1 MGLLE
6 VDSFCFLIRRMRFMR
21 NMRSL
26 LGVLKR
32 HSDLFFKAFMVLLVS
47 TSLQAAE
54 GQGQNEHRGAVLR
67 DYCVACHNE
76 QLRTAGLVL
85 ETSDLDPERIEDNL
99 ETWEKVLR
107 KVSTGQMPPAGRPR
121 PGDAD
126 RLKFS
131 RELTQALDQ
140 VVNASP
146 DPGRPAVHRLN
157 RTEYVNSIRDLLNLE
172 VDGRALLPP
181 DDSGFGF
188 DNNADVLSMSP
199 ALLDRY
205 MAAATKISRL
215 ALGDP
220 TVSPVIARYD
230 VPRRLRQEGRM
241 SERLS
246 FGSRGGFAVRH
257 AFPLD
262 GEYLFKVRLGRVGEY
277 GINGLDRGDKLEIRL
292 DRSLL
297 KSFTVGGVEEL
308 KGLIYDNQEPIPLN
322 RPDLLRRKIYENSAD
337 DDLEVRLQVQAG
349 TRTVG
354 VSFENYAGVPEGL
367 GRVAG
372 GPTVGSLEIRGPFN
386 GQVPER
392 TDSRDRIFLCYPESL
407 GEEKICAQ
415 QILSSLARRAFRRPV
430 SVDDVGDLLSFYHQ
444 ERLGGSFESGIQV
457 ALERLLVDPEFLF
470 RIEHDPSGLAP
481 GSVYPLSDVELAS
494 RLSFFLWN
502 TLPDDE
508 LLAVAEAG
516 QLHDEKVL
524 EKQIARMLSDAKAT
538 EMIKDFAS
546 QWLLTRNV
554 RFSEPD
560 RALFPSFDE
569 NLRRG
574 LANETEL
581 LFADQFKS
589 DQSVL
594 NLLRADYTFLN
605 SRLARHYGIDNVYG
619 NHFRKVALK
628 DSRRHGLF
636 GHGSILTVTSYPNRT
651 SPVLRGKWVLEN
663 ILGAP
668 PPPPPPD
675 VPSLEEENRDSP
687 STVRERLERHRA
699 NPVCASCHARMDPLG
714 FALENFDAVGRW
726 REVDGGV
733 KIDASAR
740 LLDGARIEG
749 PVEFREALL
758 GRQEE
763 FVTTVTEKLLTYA
776 LGRGVSY
783 GDASYIR
790 TIVRDAAMF
799 EYKWSSLLTGIVK
812 SVPFQMRRVPQS

>member
-1 MGLLE
+1 M
-6 VDSFCFLIRRMRFMR
+6 FPIRRMRTKI
-21 NMRSL
+21 NMWL
-26 LGVLKR
+26 ILGFFGKC
-32 HSDLFFKAFMVLLVS
+32 SDHFVKAVIVFIALFFGTFV
-47 TSLQAAE
+47 QAAE
-54 GQGQNEHRGAVLR
+54 EQSPTEHRGALLR
-67 DYCVACHNE
+67 NYCVSCHND

-85 ETSDLDPERIEDNL
+85 ETSVLNPQRIEENF
-99 ETWEKVLR
+99 EIWEKVLR

-121 PGDAD
+121 PRDTD

-131 RELTQALDQ
+131 RELIEALDQ
-140 VVNASP
+140 VVNANP

-172 VDGRALLPP
+172 VDGRSLLPP

-220 TVSPVIARYD
+220 TVAPVITRYD

-246 FGSRGGFAVRH
+246 FGSRGGMAIRH

-262 GEYLFKVRLGRVGEY
+262 GEYIFKVRLGRVGEY

-308 KGLIYDNQEPIPLN
+308 KGLIYDNQEPIPLD

-337 DDLEVRLQVQAG
+337 DDLEVRIHVQAG
-349 TRTVG
+349 SRTVG
-354 VSFENYAGVPEGL
+354 VSFEAYAGVPEGL

-372 GPTVGSLEIRGPFN
+372 GPTVGSLEIRGPFD
-386 GQVPER
+386 GQVPAR
-392 TDSRDRIFLCYPESL
+392 TESRDRIFLCYPQNLS
-407 GEEKICAQ
+407 EEKSCAQ

-430 SVDDVGDLLSFYHQ
+430 TVDDVADLLSFYDR
-444 ERLGGSFESGIQV
+444 ERSTGSFESGIQV

-470 RIEHDPSGLAP
+470 RIELDPFGLKP
-481 GSVYPLSDVELAS
+481 GSVYHLSDVELAS

-508 LLAVAEAG
+508 LLAAAEAG
-516 QLHDEKVL
+516 RLRDENVI
-524 EKQIARMLSDAKAT
+524 EEQIDRMLTDPKAT

-581 LFADQFKS
+581 LFADQFS
-589 DQSVL
+589 SNQSVL

-605 SRLARHYGIDNVYG
+605 SRLARHYGIANVYG
-619 NHFRKVALK
+619 NHFRRVALK

-675 VPSLEEENRDSP
+675 VPSLEEGNSDRP

-699 NPVCASCHARMDPLG
+699 NPVCASCHARMDP
-714 FALENFDAVGRW
+714 AW
-726 REVDGGV
+726 
-733 KIDASAR
+733 IC
-740 LLDGARIEG
+740 
-749 PVEFREALL
+749 
-758 GRQEE
+758 
-763 FVTTVTEKLLTYA
+763 T
-776 LGRGVSY
+776 
-783 GDASYIR
+783 
-790 TIVRDAAMF
+790 
-799 EYKWSSLLTGIVK
+799 
-812 SVPFQMRRVPQS
+812 